1 MCIKTLNIKC
11 AKQQN
16 PTNNNLSANMLLINN
31 LDIGP
36 PKDVIRLPKINDV
49 NGDTGNGKYNGNGAR
64 PNVTF
69 LPMPMRKP

>member
-1 MCIKTLNIKC
+1 
-11 AKQQN
+11 
-16 PTNNNLSANMLLINN
+16 MLLINN